1 MLINKT
7 FFGDDTMKH
16 KLIKII
22 LALQIAIYAIG
33 VVAFLLGRLDG
44 MDYVFEGGQLVE
56 SDSDVL
62 KILGHIGNTANVVF
76 VVVLIFGWIAV
87 LPLSIAGIVLSFF
100 SKSWKGLTPSL
111 VNAGI
116 SIVWVMIFISIY
128 SSFPFEPRPKPVYNL
143 TWHLLDDSL
152 QGEKIILTLTADDF
166 STSEP
171 QKIEKKKNV
180 VAGKT
185 KKIRIPDEDFEK
197 VEGVSKSDENVRAFV
212 PYGFFVM
219 YDGDKDKYVKQ
230 DSYEIIV
237 YKKPEITEDEEKFV
251 MKNVPRDTDF
261 ELCYWDK
268 DARQF
273 VQIASS
279 DGVFYKRDKSKELLL
294 NSEKQYP
301 DSDEQFNLFMS
312 VKSALYAEKTYLIT
326 LSYERDKSFLP
337 VKNWRTYHQ
346 NGREIKTLNL
356 ELNGTQWIKTQYID
370 KKTGKPI
377 ANTAAT
383 IYVIFEDEER
393 KDEESAIETQTD
405 SEGWLWVEHIP
416 DGVELYTMLE
426 D

>member
-1 MLINKT
+1 
-7 FFGDDTMKH
+7 MKH

-22 LALQIAIYAIG
+22 FALQIAIYAIG
-33 VVAFLLGRLDG
+33 FAAFLLGRLDG
-44 MDYVFEGGQLVE
+44 IHYVFEGGQLVE
-56 SDSDVL
+56 SDSDVF
-62 KILGHIGNTANVVF
+62 KILGHIGDIANVVF

-100 SKSWKGLTPSL
+100 SKIWKGLTPSL

-116 SIVWVMIFISIY
+116 SIVWVLIFISIY

-143 TWHLLDDSL
+143 TWHLLDDSI

-273 VQIASS
+273 VQIASN

-294 NSEKQYP
+294 NSEKQCP

-326 LSYERDKSFLP
+326 LSYERDKQYLP
-337 VKNWRTYHQ
+337 VKNWRTYEQ
-346 NGREIKTLNL
+346 NGRKIRTLNL
-356 ELNGTQWIKTQYID
+356 ELNGTQWIKTRYID
-370 KKTGKPI
+370 KKTGEPI

-393 KDEESAIETQTD
+393 KNEEAAIETQTD
-405 SEGWLWVEHIP
+405 GDGWLWVENIP

>member
-1 MLINKT
+1 
-7 FFGDDTMKH
+7 MKH
-16 KLIKII
+16 KLAKII
-22 LALQIAIYAIG
+22 LALQIAVYAIG
-33 VVAFLLGRLDG
+33 VAAFLLGRLDG
-44 MDYVFEGGQLVE
+44 IHYVFEGGQVVE
-56 SDSDVL
+56 SDSAFL
-62 KILGHIGNTANVVF
+62 KTLGHIGDTANAVF
-76 VVVLIFGWIAV
+76 MYTLIFGWIAV

-116 SIVWVMIFISIY
+116 SIVWVLIFISIY

-152 QGEKIILTLTADDF
+152 QGEKIILNCKTKYA
-166 STSEP
+166 EP
-171 QKIEKKKNV
+171 PVEKKKNV

-185 KKIRIPDEDFEK
+185 KKIRLPDEDFED
-197 VEGVSKSDENVRAFV
+197 VAGVSKSDENVRAFV

-219 YDGDKDKYVKQ
+219 YDGKNDKYIKQ

-237 YKKPEITEDEEKFV
+237 YKKPFITEDEEKFV
-251 MKNVPRDTDF
+251 MENVPRDAVF

-268 DARQF
+268 DLRKF
-273 VQIASS
+273 VQIESS
-279 DGVFYKRDKSKELLL
+279 DGVFYKKDRSEELLL
-294 NSEKQYP
+294 DSEKEYP

-312 VKSALYAEKTYLIT
+312 VKSALYADRTHVIT
-326 LSYERDKSFLP
+326 LSYERDKQYLP
-337 VKNWRTYHQ
+337 VKNWRTYEQ
-346 NGREIKTLNL
+346 NGRKIKTLNL
-356 ELNGTQWIKTQYID
+356 ELNGTNWIKTQYIS

-393 KDEESAIETQTD
+393 KNEESVIETQTD
-405 SEGWLWVEHIP
+405 SEGYLWVENIP

>member
-7 FFGDDTMKH
+7 FFGNDTMKH
-16 KLIKII
+16 KLAKII
-22 LALQIAIYAIG
+22 LALQISIYAIG
-33 VVAFLLGRLDG
+33 FVAFLLGRLDG
-44 MDYVFEGGQLVE
+44 IHYVFEGGQLVE
-56 SDSDVL
+56 SDSAFL
-62 KILGHIGNTANVVF
+62 KILGTIGDYANIVF
-76 VVVLIFGWIAV
+76 AVTLIFGWIAV

-116 SIVWVMIFISIY
+116 SIVWVLIFISIY

-185 KKIRIPDEDFEK
+185 KKIRLPDEDFEK
-197 VEGVSKSDENVRAFV
+197 VEGVSKSDENVMAFV

-219 YDGDKDKYVKQ
+219 YDGKNDKYVKQ

-237 YKKPEITEDEEKFV
+237 YKKPSITEDEEKFV
-251 MKNVPRDTDF
+251 MDSLPRDADF

-268 DARQF
+268 DARRF
-273 VQIASS
+273 VHIASS
-279 DGVFYKRDKSKELLL
+279 DGVFYKKDKSEELLL
-294 NSEKQYP
+294 DSEKEYP

-312 VKSALYAEKTYLIT
+312 VKSAVYADETYLIT

-337 VKNWRTYHQ
+337 VKNWRTYEQ
-346 NGREIKTLNL
+346 NGRKIKTLNL
-356 ELNGTQWIKTQYID
+356 ELNGTNWIKTQYIS
-370 KKTGKPI
+370 KKTGKPV
-377 ANTAAT
+377 ANTSAT
-383 IYVIFEDEER
+383 IDVIFEDED
-393 KDEESAIETQTD
+393 KKNEEAAIETQTD
-405 SEGWLWVEHIP
+405 SDGYLWVEHIP
-416 DGVELYTMLE
+416 DGVECYVMLG

>member
-7 FFGDDTMKH
+7 FFGNDAMKH

-22 LALQIAIYAIG
+22 FALQIAIYAIG
-33 VVAFLLGRLDG
+33 FAAFLLGRLDG
-44 MDYVFEGGQLVE
+44 IHYVFEGGQLVE

-62 KILGHIGNTANVVF
+62 KILGHIGDIASVVF
-76 VVVLIFGWIAV
+76 AVTLIFGWIAV

-116 SIVWVMIFISIY
+116 SIVWVLIFISIY
-128 SSFPFEPRPKPVYNL
+128 SSFPFEQRPKPVYNL

-152 QGEKIILTLTADDF
+152 QDEKIILNCKTKYA
-166 STSEP
+166 EP
-171 QKIEKKKNV
+171 PVEKKKNV

-219 YDGDKDKYVKQ
+219 YDGNKDKYVKQ

-279 DGVFYKRDKSKELLL
+279 DGVFFKKDKSEELLL
-294 NSEKQYP
+294 DSEKQYP

-346 NGREIKTLNL
+346 NGRKIRTLNL
-356 ELNGTQWIKTQYID
+356 ELNGTQWIETQYID
-370 KKTGKPI
+370 KKTGEPI
-377 ANTAAT
+377 ANASAK
-383 IYVIFEDEER
+383 IYVFFEDEER
-393 KDEESAIETQTD
+393 KNEEAVIETQTD
-405 SEGWLWVEHIP
+405 SEGYLWVEHIP
-416 DGVELYTMLE
+416 DGVELYTMF

>member
-22 LALQIAIYAIG
+22 FALQIAIYAIG
-33 VVAFLLGRLDG
+33 FAAFLLGRLDG
-44 MDYVFEGGQLVE
+44 IHYVFEGGQLVE

-62 KILGHIGNTANVVF
+62 KILGHIGDTANIVF

-116 SIVWVMIFISIY
+116 SIVWVLIFISIY

-143 TWHLLDDSL
+143 TWHLLDDSI

-185 KKIRIPDEDFEK
+185 KKIRLPDEDFED
-197 VEGVSKSDENVRAFV
+197 VEGVSKSDENVRVFV

-219 YDGDKDKYVKQ
+219 YDGKNDKYIKQ

-237 YKKPEITEDEEKFV
+237 YKKPEITEDKEKFV
-251 MKNVPRDTDF
+251 MENVPRDAVF

-268 DARQF
+268 DLRKF
-273 VQIASS
+273 VQIESS
-279 DGVFYKRDKSKELLL
+279 DGVFYKKDRSEELLL
-294 NSEKQYP
+294 DSEKEYP
-301 DSDEQFNLFMS
+301 NTDEQFNLFMS
-312 VKSALYAEKTYLIT
+312 VKSALYADRTHVIT
-326 LSYERDKSFLP
+326 LSYERDKQYLP
-337 VKNWRTYHQ
+337 VKNWRTYEQ
-346 NGREIKTLNL
+346 NGRKIKTLNL
-356 ELNGTQWIKTQYID
+356 ELNGTNWIKTHYIS

-383 IYVIFEDEER
+383 IYVIFEDED
-393 KDEESAIETQTD
+393 KKNEEASIETQTD
-405 SEGWLWVEHIP
+405 EDGYLWVENIP
-416 DGVELYTMLE
+416 DGVELYTMF

>member
-1 MLINKT
+1 
-7 FFGDDTMKH
+7 MKDR
-16 KLIKII
+16 LAKII
-22 LALQIAIYAIG
+22 LALQISIYAIG
-33 VVAFLLGRLDG
+33 FAAFLLGRLDG
-44 MDYVFEGGQLVE
+44 IHYGFEGGQLVE
-56 SDSDVL
+56 SDSAFL
-62 KILGHIGNTANVVF
+62 KILGHIGDIANVVF

-152 QGEKIILTLTADDF
+152 QGEKIILNCKTKYA
-166 STSEP
+166 EP
-171 QKIEKKKNV
+171 PVEKKKNV

-185 KKIRIPDEDFEK
+185 KKIRIPDEDFED
-197 VEGVSKSDENVRAFV
+197 VEGVSKSDENVMAFV

-219 YDGDKDKYVKQ
+219 YDGKKDKYIKQ

-251 MKNVPRDTDF
+251 MDCLPRDADF

-268 DARQF
+268 DARRF
-273 VQIASS
+273 VHIASS
-279 DGVFYKRDKSKELLL
+279 DGVFYKKDKSEELLGCDR
-294 NSEKQYP
+294 KYP

-312 VKSALYAEKTYLIT
+312 VKSALYADRTHVII
-326 LSYERDKSFLP
+326 LSYERDKQYLP

-346 NGREIKTLNL
+346 NGREIRTLNL
-356 ELNGTQWIKTQYID
+356 ELNGTQWIKTRYID
-370 KKTGKPI
+370 KKTGEPI
-377 ANTAAT
+377 ANAAAK

-393 KDEESAIETQTD
+393 KNEKSAIEAQTD
-405 SEGWLWVEHIP
+405 GDGWLWVEHIP

>member
-1 MLINKT
+1 
-7 FFGDDTMKH
+7 MKH
-16 KLIKII
+16 KIAKII
-22 LALQIAIYAIG
+22 LALQISIYVIG
-33 VVAFLLGRLDG
+33 FVAFLLGRLDG
-44 MDYVFEGGQLVE
+44 IHYVFEDGQVVE
-56 SDSDVL
+56 SDSAFL
-62 KILGHIGNTANVVF
+62 KILGHIGNTANAVF
-76 VVVLIFGWIAV
+76 MYTVIFGWIAV

-116 SIVWVMIFISIY
+116 SIVWVLIFISIY

-143 TWHLLDDSL
+143 TWHLLDDSI

-185 KKIRIPDEDFEK
+185 KKIRLPDEDFDD
-197 VEGVSKSDENVRAFV
+197 VEGVSKSDENVRVFV

-219 YDGDKDKYVKQ
+219 FDEKKDKYVKD

-268 DARQF
+268 DARRF
-273 VQIASS
+273 VHIASS
-279 DGVFYKRDKSKELLL
+279 DGFFYKKDKSEDLLGCDR
-294 NSEKQYP
+294 EYP

-312 VKSALYAEKTYLIT
+312 VKSALYAEETYLIT

-346 NGREIKTLNL
+346 NGRKIKTLNL
-356 ELNGTQWIKTQYID
+356 ELNGTNWIKTQYID
-370 KKTGKPI
+370 KKTGEPI
-377 ANTAAT
+377 ANASVK

-393 KDEESAIETQTD
+393 KNEEAAIETQTD
-405 SEGWLWVEHIP
+405 EDGWLWVEHIP
-416 DGVELYTMLE
+416 DCVELYTMF

>member
-7 FFGDDTMKH
+7 FFGDDAMKH

-22 LALQIAIYAIG
+22 FALQIAVYAIG

-62 KILGHIGNTANVVF
+62 KILGTIGDYANFVF
-76 VVVLIFGWIAV
+76 AVTLIFGWIAV

-116 SIVWVMIFISIY
+116 SIVWVLIFISIY

-143 TWHLLDDSL
+143 TWHLLDDSI
-152 QGEKIILTLTADDF
+152 QGEKIILNCKTKYA
-166 STSEP
+166 EP
-171 QKIEKKKNV
+171 PVEKKKNV

-219 YDGDKDKYVKQ
+219 YDGNKDKYVKQ

-237 YKKPEITEDEEKFV
+237 YKKPKITEDEEKFV
-251 MKNVPRDTDF
+251 MDSLPRDTDF

-301 DSDEQFNLFMS
+301 DSEEQFNLFMS

-356 ELNGTQWIKTQYID
+356 ELNGTQWIKTRYID
-370 KKTGKPI
+370 KKTGEPI
-377 ANTAAT
+377 ANASAK
-383 IYVIFEDEER
+383 IYVIFEDEKR
-393 KDEESAIETQTD
+393 KNEEAAIETQTD
-405 SEGWLWVEHIP
+405 GDGWLWVEHIP
-416 DGVELYTMLE
+416 DGVELYTMF